1 MVKEQF
7 RETDV
12 VRKITQVCFGMQS
25 PEEMQQAGNIHVVA
39 KNLYNQVSLKTL
51 GLCYTFWSILPTLID
66 EVASY
71 CQLQLS
77 FFTTNLPSL
86 LDLYNNTSK
95 LEVSI
100 VYCYY

>member
-39 KNLYNQVSLKTL
+39 KNLYNQVSFIKTFSIFSNNKINLK
-51 GLCYTFWSILPTLID
+51 Y
-66 EVASY
+66 
-71 CQLQLS
+71 
-77 FFTTNLPSL
+77 
-86 LDLYNNTSK
+86 
-95 LEVSI
+95 
-100 VYCYY
+100 

>member
-39 KNLYNQVSLKTL
+39 KNLYNQVSLE
-51 GLCYTFWSILPTLID
+51 TFIFFFNLID
-66 EVASY
+66 TNGWIMGFP
-71 CQLQLS
+71 
-77 FFTTNLPSL
+77 FFDCLLFITNTT
-86 LDLYNNTSK
+86 
-95 LEVSI
+95 
-100 VYCYY
+100 VY

>member
-39 KNLYNQVSLKTL
+39 KNLYNQVLHL
-51 GLCYTFWSILPTLID
+51 IFDVGDFANRTLIN
-66 EVASY
+66 VSVKY
-71 CQLQLS
+71 QLKGWMCV
-77 FFTTNLPSL
+77 NII
-86 LDLYNNTSK
+86 NA
-95 LEVSI
+95 I
-100 VYCYY
+100 

>member
-39 KNLYNQVSLKTL
+39 KNLYNQVSLKTFRSFL
-51 GLCYTFWSILPTLID
+51 HILVDYNDANGWISVILSSPFVIF
-66 EVASY
+66 Y
-71 CQLQLS
+71 NQLNDVNS
-77 FFTTNLPSL
+77 F
-86 LDLYNNTSK
+86 
-95 LEVSI
+95 VH
-100 VYCYY
+100 

>member
-39 KNLYNQVSLKTL
+39 KNLYNQVN
-51 GLCYTFWSILPTLID
+51 
-66 EVASY
+66 V
-71 CQLQLS
+71 
-77 FFTTNLPSL
+77 
-86 LDLYNNTSK
+86 
-95 LEVSI
+95 
-100 VYCYY
+100 